1 MLRVELR
8 KRRGDFA
15 LDVGFSAPTPG
26 VTALFGP
33 SGCGKSTLIALI
45 AGLLRP
51 DGGRIMVDDHVL
63 YDDSRH
69 LSVDARHRR
78 MGVVFQDARLFP
90 HLSVRANLQYGARR
104 LPRGIVTT
112 TVFDDVVGLL
122 GLDHLVE
129 RRPHELS
136 GGEKQRVALGRA
148 LLAQP
153 RLLLLDEPLASLD
166 LARREEVLP
175 YLERLRDAFAIPI
188 VYVSH
193 QFDEV
198 LRLATRVVLLDAGRV
213 LADGDVATVSR
224 DPQLRAIVGPDS
236 VGAVVSGNVESADAS
251 GLARLRVGDAE
262 LTVEMENATV
272 GQRIQIQVLARDVI
286 VACEL
291 PRSLSVRN
299 VVAARIVS
307 VSPDVGHTVL
317 VELDIGRTA
326 TLLARI
332 TARASQDLGLAADQK
347 VWALIKAVS
356 LRGHVFNVPSSMNQG
371 IEDRQIFEGESHA
384 EDHRARGEREAEIP
398 D

>member
-15 LDVGFSAPTPG
+15 LDVTFSAPTPG
-26 VTALFGP
+26 VTALFGR
-33 SGCGKSTLIALI
+33 SGCGKSTLISLI
-45 AGLLRP
+45 AGLLHP
-51 DGGRIMVDDHVL
+51 DGGRVVVDDDVL
-63 YDDSRH
+63 YDGERH

-90 HLSVRANLQYGARR
+90 HLSVRGNLQYGARR
-104 LPRGIVTT
+104 LSRSVAVTA
-112 TVFDDVVGLL
+112 VFDDVINLL
-122 GLDHLVE
+122 GLEKLID

-153 RLLLLDEPLASLD
+153 RLLLLDEPLAALD

-188 VYVSH
+188 IYVSH

-213 LADGDVATVSR
+213 AADGDISTVSR
-224 DPQLRAIVGPDS
+224 DPQLRAIVGSDS
-236 VGAVVSGNVESADAS
+236 VGAVVSGHVERIDTT
-251 GLARLRVGDAE
+251 GLAALRVGDAE
-262 LTVEMENATV
+262 LTVEMDGAVV

-291 PRSLSVRN
+291 PRALSVRN
-299 VVAARIVS
+299 VVSARVVS
-307 VSPDVGHTVL
+307 VTPDVGRTVL
-317 VELDIGRTA
+317 VELDIGRTS

-332 TARASQDLGLAADQK
+332 TARASLELSLVSDK
-347 VWALIKAVS
+347 RVWALIKAAS
-356 LRGHVFNVPSSMNQG
+356 LRGHVFNVPV
-371 IEDRQIFEGESHA
+371 R
-384 EDHRARGEREAEIP
+384 
-398 D
+398 

>member
-15 LDVGFSAPTPG
+15 LDVTFSAPTPG
-26 VTALFGP
+26 VTALFGR
-33 SGCGKSTLIALI
+33 SGCGKSTLISLI
-45 AGLLRP
+45 AGLLQP
-51 DGGRIMVDDHVL
+51 DGGRVVVDDDVL
-63 YDDSRH
+63 YDGERQ
-69 LSVDARHRR
+69 LSVDAHHRR

-90 HLSVRANLQYGARR
+90 HLSVRGNLQYGARR
-104 LPRGIVTT
+104 LPRSVAITT
-112 TVFDDVVGLL
+112 GFDDVVNLL
-122 GLDHLVE
+122 GLEKLID

-153 RLLLLDEPLASLD
+153 RLLLLDEPLAALD

-188 VYVSH
+188 IYVSH

-213 LADGDVATVSR
+213 AADGDIATVSR
-224 DPQLRAIVGPDS
+224 DLQLRAIVGPDS
-236 VGAVVSGNVESADAS
+236 VGAVVSGHVERIDTT
-251 GLARLRVGDAE
+251 GLAALRVGDAE
-262 LTVEMENATV
+262 LTVEMEGAVV

-291 PRSLSVRN
+291 PRALSVRN
-299 VVAARIVS
+299 VVSARVVS
-307 VSPDVGHTVL
+307 VTPDVGRTVL
-317 VELDIGRTA
+317 VELDIGRTS

-332 TARASQDLGLAADQK
+332 TARASQELELAADK
-347 VWALIKAVS
+347 RVWALIKAVS
-356 LRGHVFNVPSSMNQG
+356 LRGHVFSVP
-371 IEDRQIFEGESHA
+371 
-384 EDHRARGEREAEIP
+384 AR
-398 D
+398 

>member
-8 KRRGDFA
+8 KRRGDFS
-15 LDVGFSAPTPG
+15 LDVAFSAPTPG
-26 VTALFGP
+26 VTALFGR
-33 SGCGKSTLIALI
+33 SGCGKSTLISLI
-45 AGLLRP
+45 AGLLTP
-51 DGGRIMVDDHVL
+51 DSGRVLLGDEVL
-63 YDDSRH
+63 YDSARH

-90 HLSVRANLQYGARR
+90 HLSVRGNLEYGTRR
-104 LPRGIVTT
+104 LARAIARNVPL
-112 TVFDDVVGLL
+112 DDVVSLL
-122 GLDHLVE
+122 GLADLIA

-136 GGEKQRVALGRA
+136 GGEQQRVALGRA

-175 YLERLRDAFAIPI
+175 YLEKLRDAFAIPI

-198 LRLATRVVLLDAGRV
+198 LRLATRVVLLEAGRAI
-213 LADGDVATVSR
+213 ADGDIATVSR

-236 VGAVVSGNVESADAS
+236 VGAVVTGVVERIDAA
-251 GLARLRVGDAE
+251 GLALVRVGDATLNVE
-262 LTVEMENATV
+262 LDDATL

-286 VACEL
+286 VASEL
-291 PRSLSVRN
+291 PRGLSVRN
-299 VVAARIVS
+299 VVPARVVS
-307 VSPDVGHTVL
+307 ITPDAGRSVL
-317 VELDIGRTA
+317 IELDIGRTC

-332 TARASQDLGLAADQK
+332 TSRASQELSLEPDKL

-356 LRGHVFNVPSSMNQG
+356 LRGHVFNVPA
-371 IEDRQIFEGESHA
+371 H
-384 EDHRARGEREAEIP
+384 
-398 D
+398 